1 MNFRDMNRWQVD
13 ASVLRDVERSTWNQP
28 FEHKLTMMS
37 GRLVPVM
44 CKEVIAGDTFRVD
57 VSAVIRSITPAVPV
71 MDNSFIDLFFFN
83 VPFRLCTLH
92 DNDWQQVIG
101 ENFSGP
107 WAQSTEKN
115 LYNTGNTGTIAGLFG
130 GDVGFNGIE
139 PGSLANYLGL
149 PILESSEAD
158 QFDNSQAP
166 INVMKIIGF
175 YKIWNEYFR
184 DENVQNPLDFAND
197 WSQIIGESGIAS
209 DLPKVCKIKGDP
221 FTGALP
227 APQRGAS
234 VELPLGASAPVLTS
248 TTQQVTGSQTALHFR
263 NVNGNALAS
272 NKWNLGVDASG
283 KAGVSTTDPGTL
295 QNQVYIDN
303 LYADLSKATASTINQ
318 IRLAFALQ
326 RYAERNARG
335 GGRYRSYVL
344 SMYGV
349 NISDSIVQVP
359 EYLGGLRMPLNITQ
373 VLQNAPVSGVSPLG
387 TTGAFSNTAFS
398 HKGFVKSFKEQGYL
412 YCVACIRTQQSYSQG
427 ISKDWYRI
435 NKVDFYNSVFAH
447 IGEQPIY
454 KSELYAK
461 GATDLYK
468 GSVFGYNEA
477 WYEYRYNPTQVSGY
491 LAPDAG
497 DATLTAWTYTNRFLS
512 APVLNSTFMQQDESL
527 IGDTLA
533 VKNSNYQFLCDFYF
547 DMKTTRPMPLF
558 SVPGLLDH
566 F

>member
-13 ASVLRDVERSTWNQP
+13 ASVLRNVERSTWKQP
-28 FEHKLTMMS
+28 FEHKLTMKS

-44 CKEVIAGDTFRVD
+44 CKEVIAGDTFNVD
-57 VSAVIRSITPAVPV
+57 ISAVIRSITPAVPV
-71 MDNSFIDLFFFN
+71 MDNSFIDIFFFN
-83 VPFRLCTLH
+83 VPFRLCTYGV
-92 DNDWQQVIG
+92 NDWQAICG
-101 ENFSGP
+101 ENFDGP
-107 WAQSTEKN
+107 WVQSNEKN
-115 LYNTGNTGTIAGLFG
+115 LQNTGNAGTIAGLFG
-130 GDVGFNGIE
+130 NGYNGVQ

-149 PILESSEAD
+149 PIMTEA
-158 QFDNSQAP
+158 QADNFNNSKSP
-166 INVMKIIGF
+166 INTMKIIGF

-184 DENVQNPLDFAND
+184 DENIQSPLDFNND
-197 WSQIIGESGIAS
+197 FDQMVGDSGLAS

-234 VELPLGASAPVLTS
+234 VELPLGSSAPVLTS
-248 TTQQVTGSQTALHFR
+248 STQQVTGSQSALHYR

-272 NKWNLGVDASG
+272 NKWNLGVDVSG

-295 QNQVYIDN
+295 SNQVYIDN
-303 LYADLSKATASTINQ
+303 LYADLSQATASTINQ

-335 GGRYRSYVL
+335 GGRYRSYIL
-344 SMYGV
+344 SMYDV

-373 VLQNAPVSGVSPLG
+373 VLQNTPVTGVSPLG
-387 TTGAFSNTAFS
+387 STGAFSNTAFS

-435 NKVDFYNSVFAH
+435 NKIDFYNSVFSH

-454 KSELYAK
+454 KSELYAL
-461 GATDLYK
+461 GAPDLYK

-491 LAPDAG
+491 LAPDAN
-497 DATLTAWTYTNRFLS
+497 DTTLTPWTYTNKFTS
-512 APVLNSTFMQQDESL
+512 APVLNSTFMQQPESQ

-533 VKNSNYQFLCDFYF
+533 VTNANYQFICDFYF
-547 DMKTTRPMPLF
+547 DMTTTRPMPLF
-558 SVPGLLDH
+558 SIPGLLDH